1 MTKKIL
7 LVATVQSHIAQ
18 FHRPL
23 SEVLHAHGYEVHA
36 AARNNLAGE
45 EWITAGFC

>member
-23 SEVLHAHGYEVHA
+23 AEVLHAHGYEVHA
-36 AARNNLAGE
+36 
-45 EWITAGFC
+45 IFS